1 MVIRGDGSQLCHGN
15 DVSAYR
21 DRRGSM
27 GVQEFLRGVVVLL
40 G

>member
-1 MVIRGDGSQLCHGN
+1 MVICGDDSRLCQGD
-15 DVSAYR
+15 DVLAYR

-27 GVQEFLRGVVVLL
+27 GVQEFLRGVVVLF